1 MSAPQSL
8 PEVIMKAWL
17 LPSLTGIQSMSL
29 GETPAPTPGPN
40 QILLTVQ
47 FASLNPAD
55 NYLAQGQYPG
65 KPLFPHI
72 LGRDGVGTVAA
83 LGAGVTGINL
93 GDTRVILRGDTG
105 VTKPGTLAQLVAVDA
120 AYTTTPPAGWTL
132 EQAAAAPLVYVTA
145 WQALTQWQDLPP
157 NPIILISGASG
168 GVGVATTQLAHA
180 MGYKIAALSR
190 SKEKAQQLQHLGATW
205 TLDPTDP
212 NWPGQLKN
220 LLDNDLAPGRRID
233 LAIDNIAGETF
244 PRIIDVMALHGR
256 ISCVGRLAGPVP
268 NFNTGTLFF
277 RRLRIGGVAIGT
289 YSNPETH
296 AAWNSVLQT
305 LGKTN
310 AKPLIDFIFPFE
322 QVPAAFARLAQ
333 GPMGKVLIRIS

>member
-1 MSAPQSL
+1 MR
-8 PEVIMKAWL
+8 AWL
-17 LPSLTGIQSMSL
+17 LPSLTGIQSMTL
-29 GETPAPTPGPN
+29 GEAPAPTPGAGQVVLN
-40 QILLTVQ
+40 VQ

-65 KPLFPHI
+65 KPTFPHI

-83 LGAGVTGINL
+83 IGPNVTGIKI

-105 VTKPGTLAQLVAVDA
+105 VTKPGTLAEQVAVDA
-120 AYTTTPPAGWTL
+120 AYTTTVPPGWTH

-145 WQALTQWQDLPP
+145 WQALTQWSDLPA
-157 NPIILISGASG
+157 NPIILVTGASG
-168 GVGVATTQLAHA
+168 GVGVATVQLAHA
-180 MGYKIAALSR
+180 MGYKVAALSR
-190 SKEKAQQLQHLGATW
+190 SKEKADQLKQLGATW
-205 TLDPTDP
+205 TLDPTDA

-220 LLDNDLAPGRRID
+220 LLDKDLAPGRRID
-233 LAIDNIAGETF
+233 LAIDNIAGDTF

-289 YSNPETH
+289 YTNQETH
-296 AAWNSVLQT
+296 AAWSSVLQT
-305 LGKTN
+305 LTKTN
-310 AKPLIDFIFPFE
+310 AKPLIDHIFPFDE
-322 QVPAAFARLAQ
+322 VPQAFARLAH
-333 GPMGKVLIRIS
+333 GPMGKVLVRVS